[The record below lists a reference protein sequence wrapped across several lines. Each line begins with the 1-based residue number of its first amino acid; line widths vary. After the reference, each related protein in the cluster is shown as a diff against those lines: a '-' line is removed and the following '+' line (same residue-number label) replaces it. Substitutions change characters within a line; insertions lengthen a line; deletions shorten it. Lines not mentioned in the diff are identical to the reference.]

1 MKRIALI
8 SLLACLMAGCHI
20 NHKGDIKF
28 KYEHPER
35 YQTGDAVI
43 SQPVSDIDVS
53 WLEGQIDIVYADHPE
68 VRIYEVLD
76 STLPDSLRMHWH
88 VDDEGCLD
96 IQFCKSGSYRVEQLK
111 GLNYNKHLTIE
122 VPRGTAVDE
131 IDMNLVSANVN
142 IDSVATRELN
152 VDGVFFSVTAYY
164 PTLPEEINIDGVD
177 GCLNLDTPTTAGMT
191 IEMSGV
197 KKYLNI
203 TSERPTRK
211 DGRKTILGDGAC
223 EIDINGVNCTL
234 NVNKL

>member
-1 MKRIALI
+1 MKKIALI

-20 NHKGDIKF
+20 NRNGEMKMT
-28 KYEHPER
+28 YEHPER
-35 YQTGDAVI
+35 YQMGDALI
-43 SQPVSDIDVS
+43 NQPISDIEIG
-53 WLEGQIDIVYADHPE
+53 WLEGDIDIKYADHPE
-68 VRIYEVLD
+68 VRIIETAD
-76 STLPDSLRMHWH
+76 STLDDSLRMHWY

-96 IQFCKSGSYRVEQLK
+96 IRFCKSGIYLTKR
-111 GLNYNKHLTIE
+111 LNNLRKHLTIE
-122 VPRGTAVDE
+122 VPRGTSLNE
-131 IDMNLVSANVN
+131 IDADLVSAFVT
-142 IDSVATRELN
+142 IDSVTTRELN